1 MRNSPGSEV
10 RGGARRLRLI
20 RLAAIV
26 AVMSVG
32 AGGLLFF
39 AVSGWPDVP
48 GQAIADAESVKQE
61 RSTEQ
66 DRAREDQGS
75 ASSMPAA
82 GADTTEP
89 ALSFANS
96 VVKQADAWN
105 IRTCLSQ
112 VTRISDFLTSGHSY
126 TALSQ
131 RILRDAG
138 EGAFSATIV
147 ARDRSGLDSISTLV
161 SVKTVM
167 LPIRRLLLFRNSVSK
182 CNQST
187 FQRLQRGS
195 RSATVCRPGTTVK
208 VVMFI
213 SCRSQ
218 IPAVSSSKLRC
229 SIESLFKM

>member
-161 SVKTVM
+161 SVPVGGEDCHAAYQTVAAFPEQCEQVQSKYFSAFAERLAFGDRVQASHNGQGSYVYFLPFANTGCIIVKT
-167 LPIRRLLLFRNSVSK
+167 
-182 CNQST
+182 Q
-187 FQRLQRGS
+187 
-195 RSATVCRPGTTVK
+195 
-208 VVMFI
+208 MFD
-213 SCRSQ
+213 
-218 IPAVSSSKLRC
+218 
-229 SIESLFKM
+229 